1 MAKKDNTM
9 EWIAVIVAVVLVGTV
24 IAIQYSYKGG
34 LRGAM
39 EDLGKTGKNFFKS
52 IGEKW
57 GLIETENGAVMA
69 PIDNESID
77 EMAQNG
83 IISDQTAQQIKNETA
98 QQTIPEIRINQTAE
112 SRTGIRDIFGRIFQG
127 NATQGVEFDTQRY
140 AEWIANKT
148 GKAVGVASDTYAFV
162 TEVLI
167 PLPLEF
173 MQAMQEQGYISK
185 FFDAVE
191 NLFSDALQ
199 LIVTGVNFV
208 VEIATKAF
216 NTFVELAN
224 QLAATIP
231 QLQASVQTLE
241 SLDTS
246 QLQIP
251 ESIKQQ
257 ASQLRTQ
264 ITSGANQLR
273 TSIDSTVSG
282 LSSRIKTGIGQ
293 ISGGEA

>member
-1 MAKKDNTM
+1 MPKNDKTM
-9 EWIAVIVAVVLVGTV
+9 EWIAALIAVVLVGTV

-39 EDLGKTGKNFFKS
+39 EDLSKTGKNFFKS

-57 GLIETENGAVMA
+57 GLIETEEGDTILA

-83 IISDQTAQQIKNETA
+83 IISDQTAQTIKNETA
-98 QQTIPEIRINQTAE
+98 QQTIPEIRINQTE
-112 SRTGIRDIFGRIFQG
+112 NRTGIRDIFGGIFQR
-127 NATQGVEFDTQRY
+127 NETQGVEFDTQRY
-140 AEWIANKT
+140 AEWIAGKT
-148 GKAVGVASDTYAFV
+148 GKAVVIASDTYAFV

-173 MQAMQEQGYISK
+173 MKAMTEQGYISR

-199 LIVTGVNFV
+199 LIVTGVSFIV
-208 VEIATKAF
+208 QIATQAF
-216 NTFVELAN
+216 NTFVELTN
-224 QLAATIP
+224 QLAISIP
-231 QLQASVQTLE
+231 QLQASVETLE

-251 ESIKQQ
+251 ESIRLQ
-257 ASQLRTQ
+257 ARDLNTQ
-264 ITSGANQLR
+264 IT
-273 TSIDSTVSG
+273 STVSG
-282 LSSRIKTGIGQ
+282 LNSRIKTGIGQ
-293 ISGGEA
+293 ILGGGA

>member
-1 MAKKDNTM
+1 MRTKNDKTL
-9 EWIAVIVAVVLVGTV
+9 EWIAALIAVVLVGTV

-34 LRGAM
+34 LKGAL
-39 EDLGKTGKNFFKS
+39 EDLGNTGKNFFKS

-57 GLIETENGAVMA
+57 GLIETEEGDTVLA
-69 PIDNESID
+69 PINNESID

-98 QQTIPEIRINQTAE
+98 QQTIPEIRINQTQ
-112 SRTGIRDIFGRIFQG
+112 SNRTGIRDIFGRIFQ
-127 NATQGVEFDTQRY
+127 NTTQGVEFDTQRY
-140 AEWIANKT
+140 AEWIAGKT
-148 GKAVGVASDTYAFV
+148 GKAVGIASDTYAFV

-173 MQAMQEQGYISK
+173 MKAMTDQGYISK

-199 LIVTGVNFV
+199 LIVTGVSFI
-208 VEIATKAF
+208 VEIAANAF
-216 NTFVELAN
+216 YTFVELTG

-231 QLQASVQTLE
+231 QLQASAQTLE

-246 QLQIP
+246 KLRIP
-251 ESIKQQ
+251 ESVRLQ
-257 ASQLRTQ
+257 ARDLSTQ
-264 ITSGANQLR
+264 IT
-273 TSIDSTVSG
+273 STVSG
-282 LSSRIKTGIGQ
+282 LSSRLKTGIGQ
-293 ISGGEA
+293 ISGGGA

>member
-1 MAKKDNTM
+1 MPKNDKTM
-9 EWIAVIVAVVLVGTV
+9 EWIAALIAVVLVGTV

-83 IISDQTAQQIKNETA
+83 IISDQTAQTIKDETA

-162 TEVLI
+162 TEILI

-173 MQAMQEQGYISK
+173 MRAMTEQGYISK

-191 NLFSDALQ
+191 NLFSDSLQ
-199 LIVTGVNFV
+199 LIVTGVSFI
-208 VEIATKAF
+208 VEIAANAF
-216 NTFVELAN
+216 YTFVELTG

-231 QLQASVQTLE
+231 QLQASAQTLE

-246 QLQIP
+246 KLRIP
-251 ESIKQQ
+251 ESVRLQ
-257 ASQLRTQ
+257 ARDLSTQ
-264 ITSGANQLR
+264 IT
-273 TSIDSTVSG
+273 STVSG
-282 LSSRIKTGIGQ
+282 LSSRLKTGIGQ
-293 ISGGEA
+293 ISGGGA

>member
-1 MAKKDNTM
+1 MRTKNDKTL
-9 EWIAVIVAVVLVGTV
+9 EWIAALIAVVLVGTV

-34 LRGAM
+34 LKGAL
-39 EDLGKTGKNFFKS
+39 EDLGNTGKNFFKS

-57 GLIETENGAVMA
+57 GLIETEEGDTVLA
-69 PIDNESID
+69 PINNESID

-98 QQTIPEIRINQTAE
+98 QQTIPEIRINQTQ
-112 SRTGIRDIFGRIFQG
+112 SNRTGIRDIFGRIFQ
-127 NATQGVEFDTQRY
+127 NTTQGVEFDTQRY
-140 AEWIANKT
+140 AEWIAGKT
-148 GKAVGVASDTYAFV
+148 GKAVVIASDTYAFV

-173 MQAMQEQGYISK
+173 MKAMTDQGYISK

-199 LIVTGVNFV
+199 LIVTGVSFI
-208 VEIATKAF
+208 VEIAANAF
-216 NTFVELAN
+216 YTFVELTG

-231 QLQASVQTLE
+231 QLQASAQTLE

-246 QLQIP
+246 KLRIP
-251 ESIKQQ
+251 ESVRLQ
-257 ASQLRTQ
+257 ARDLSTQ
-264 ITSGANQLR
+264 IT
-273 TSIDSTVSG
+273 STVSG
-282 LSSRIKTGIGQ
+282 LSSRLKTGIGQ
-293 ISGGEA
+293 ISGGGA